1 MKITETEFIFE
12 LGADEIKGGNNKPII
27 YSNKEH
33 KIKYCK
39 PCQCE
44 PKLYHWCDNANPN
57 VHGYFW
63 GCKNHGISTLHH
75 DSFKSVNKLKQ
86 EWYEG
91 KVVKDKYI
99 EQSYEVL

>member
-1 MKITETEFIFE
+1 MDTEFTFE
-12 LGADEIKGGNNKPII
+12 LTINEIKGGNNEPII
-27 YSNKEH
+27 YSNSEN

-44 PKLYHWCDNANPN
+44 PKLYHWCDSANPN

-63 GCKNHGISTLHH
+63 GCKKHGISTWHH
-75 DSFKSVNKLKQ
+75 TNLNGINELKQ

-91 KVVKDKYI
+91 KVVKDEYI
-99 EQSYEVL
+99 EWSYETL